1 MHLNILTDGIN
12 EFVDIV
18 LDFSVTHTAKCKFL
32 RQKRSL
38 MKSCRIGYG
47 PKQGAQC
54 SSDLSSSSSGNT
66 TTSDTVYIHLQPLS
80 HHNSEHC
87 YHLTASD
94 GIRTVAVVGTFTGRL
109 VLAITIRLI
118 SIQLL
123 F

>member
-1 MHLNILTDGIN
+1 MKLCGI
-12 EFVDIV
+12 E
-18 LDFSVTHTAKCKFL
+18 
-32 RQKRSL
+32 
-38 MKSCRIGYG
+38 YG

-54 SSDLSSSSSGNT
+54 SSDLPSSNSGN
-66 TTSDTVYIHLQPLS
+66 TTSDTVLIHLQPS
-80 HHNSEHC
+80 NHHNFEHC